1 MSLLWTNRHSISR
14 FRLEKLVR
22 AEVSPRA
29 LSATLSF
36 RTLGVFPQGCQIYP
50 QQRRS
55 FSCPSVSASGH
66 YSSVFELADQL
77 RSLDADSSFDVSCLK
92 ELFDIQKLDT
102 AVYQTQILK
111 DRYKAPSV
119 QAVVSV
125 TNKLTLEQ
133 VQNLLVDLHVQTTLL
148 V

>member
-1 MSLLWTNRHSISR
+1 
-14 FRLEKLVR
+14 
-22 AEVSPRA
+22 
-29 LSATLSF
+29 
-36 RTLGVFPQGCQIYP
+36 
-50 QQRRS
+50 
-55 FSCPSVSASGH
+55 
-66 YSSVFELADQL
+66 
-77 RSLDADSSFDVSCLK
+77 LDADSSFDVSCLK